1 MKCTLCSQEMEE
13 GIMDDG
19 YWVQRTGMFKNAQN
33 LGKKF
38 AVVKME
44 PVIAYLCRSCNR
56 IDLKLVENQ

>member
-33 LGKKF
+33 LGKK
-38 AVVKME
+38 
-44 PVIAYLCRSCNR
+44 IRSGKNGTSDSVPLQVMRQNR
-56 IDLKLVENQ
+56 FKAS